1 MANATA
7 AQAYTALRIIEE
19 ADHAADGMIKVV
31 DKEVLAAA
39 ILAAEGTVL
48 TLVEARVGIALAQG
62 ATDAATAASG
72 EYRQNKAYGQMG
84 VMVTPAADVLFAV
97 GLNGV
102 SSLQDE
108 A

>member
-19 ADHAADGMIKVV
+19 ADHAADGLIKVV

-39 ILAAEGTVL
+39 IVAAEGTVD

-62 ATDAATAASG
+62 AVDAAAAASG
-72 EYRQNKAYGQMG
+72 DYRQN
-84 VMVTPAADVLFAV
+84 T
-97 GLNGV
+97 
-102 SSLQDE
+102 SR
-108 A
+108 

>member
-7 AQAYTALRIIEE
+7 AQAYTALRLIEE

-48 TLVEARVGIALAQG
+48 TLAEARVGIALGQG
-62 ATDAATAASG
+62 AADAATAA
-72 EYRQNKAYGQMG
+72 
-84 VMVTPAADVLFAV
+84 
-97 GLNGV
+97 
-102 SSLQDE
+102 
-108 A
+108 

>member
-19 ADHAADGMIKVV
+19 ADHAADGLIKVV
-31 DKEVLAAA
+31 DTSVLVAA
-39 ILAAEGTVL
+39 IIAAEGTV
-48 TLVEARVGIALAQG
+48 TLEAEALVGIALAQG
-62 ATDAATAASG
+62 AADAATAASG

-84 VMVTPAADVLFAV
+84 AMVTPAANVLFAV